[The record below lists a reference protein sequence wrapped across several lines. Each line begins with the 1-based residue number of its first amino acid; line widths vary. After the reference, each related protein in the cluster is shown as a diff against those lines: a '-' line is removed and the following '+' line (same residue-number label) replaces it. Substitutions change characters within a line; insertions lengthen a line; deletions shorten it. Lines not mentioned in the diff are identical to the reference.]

1 MTSTDS
7 KFPAHPLVVL
17 SVVAL
22 TGPAVLAFFAG
33 GYFDGPRVW
42 AGLITW
48 ALVVVAMLSSPRPL
62 PARLGGRLAVIGLGL
77 LALWTLLSFTWAP
90 IAGNA
95 YHAGQRV
102 ILYAGALLAAAALL
116 RRRPVQRAVEP
127 VLALGALV
135 VIGYGLAG
143 RLLPGLLHFSRSVS
157 AQGRLEQPLTYWN
170 ATGEVAA
177 LGLVLAMRV
186 AGDRSRARALRT
198 AAACACAPLGMG
210 LYLSFSRGALFAC
223 LAGLVTLVV
232 TAPTRAQ
239 LRAIVVSLA
248 AAVVAAVVSAP
259 FSSVTSLSGALS
271 TRERQGAIALVALVV
286 IIAVTAL
293 VQWRVSAGDPAGDIK
308 LPRRAP
314 WIALVLI
321 CAGLAVAIVAG
332 AHEKAAQ
339 TLGAGAARLETLQS
353 NRYAYWRVAVRAFR
367 AQPIRGVGAGGWS
380 VYWLR
385 YRPFDEG
392 AQDAHSLPLQTA
404 AELGLIG
411 LALLAAFLAGVG
423 LAAADAL
430 RTAPALAAGP
440 LAGFVV
446 YVAHAPLDWDWQMP
460 AVTLIAIVLAGLLI
474 ALAEGEPPS
483 DAAAPTRERERPV
496 AEVRG

>member
-1 MTSTDS
+1 MTFTDRES
-7 KFPAHPLVVL
+7 RTRPLLVL
-17 SVVAL
+17 GVVAL
-22 TGPAVLAFFAG
+22 AGPAVLAFFAG

-48 ALVVVAMLSSPRPL
+48 ALVVVAMFSSPRPL
-62 PARLGGRLAVIGLGL
+62 PARLGGRLALIGLGL

-116 RRRPVQRAVEP
+116 RLPIIQRAVEP

-135 VIGYGLAG
+135 VIGYGLSE
-143 RLLPGLLHFSRSVS
+143 RMLPGLLQFSRSVS

-170 ATGEVAA
+170 AMGEVAA
-177 LGLVLAMRV
+177 LGLVLAVRV
-186 AGDRSRARALRT
+186 AGDSSRERAMRT

-223 LAGLVTLVV
+223 LAGVVTLIVA
-232 TAPTRAQ
+232 APQRAQ
-239 LRAIVVSLA
+239 LKAMIVSLA
-248 AAVVAAVVSAP
+248 AAVLAAVVAAP
-259 FSSVTSLSGALS
+259 CGGVTSLSGSLS
-271 TRERQGAIALVALVV
+271 TRERQGAIVLVALAAIV
-286 IIAVTAL
+286 AVTGF
-293 VQWRVSAGDPAGDIK
+293 VQWRVAARDPVGDVK
-308 LPRRAP
+308 LPRGAP

-321 CAGLAVAIVAG
+321 CAGLGVAIVAG

-339 TLGAGAARLETLQS
+339 SLGAGAARLETLQS

-392 AQDAHSLPLQTA
+392 AQDAHSLPLQTV

-411 LALLAAFLAGVG
+411 LALLAVFLAGVG
-423 LAAADAL
+423 IAAADAL
-430 RTAPALAAGP
+430 RAAPALAAGP

-446 YVAHAPLDWDWQMP
+446 YVAHSPLDWDWEMP

-474 ALAEGEPPS
+474 ALGEGR
-483 DAAAPTRERERPV
+483 AQAGAVAPARERERPV

>member
-1 MTSTDS
+1 MTFTDRES
-7 KFPAHPLVVL
+7 RTGPLLVL
-17 SVVAL
+17 SVAAL
-22 TGPAVLAFFAG
+22 AGPAVLAFFAG

-62 PARLGGRLAVIGLGL
+62 PARLGGRLALIGLGL

-116 RRRPVQRAVEP
+116 RLPIIQRAVEP

-135 VIGYGLAG
+135 VIGYGLSA
-143 RLLPGLLHFSRSVS
+143 RMLPGLLQFSRSVS

-170 ATGEVAA
+170 AMGEVAA
-177 LGLVLAMRV
+177 LGLVLAVRV
-186 AGDRSRARALRT
+186 AGDSSRDRAMRT

-223 LAGLVTLVV
+223 LAGVVTLIVA
-232 TAPTRAQ
+232 APQRAQ
-239 LRAIVVSLA
+239 LKAMIVSLA
-248 AAVVAAVVSAP
+248 AAVLAAVVAAP
-259 FSSVTSLSGALS
+259 FGGVTSLSGSLS
-271 TRERQGAIALVALVV
+271 TRERQGAIVLVALAAIV
-286 IIAVTAL
+286 AVTGF
-293 VQWRVSAGDPAGDIK
+293 VQWRVAARDPIGDVK
-308 LPRRAP
+308 LPRGAP

-321 CAGLAVAIVAG
+321 CAGLGVAIVAG

-411 LALLAAFLAGVG
+411 LALLAVFLAGVG
-423 LAAADAL
+423 IAAADAL
-430 RTAPALAAGP
+430 RAAPALAAGP

-446 YVAHAPLDWDWQMP
+446 YVAHSPLDWDWEMP

-474 ALAEGEPPS
+474 ALGEGRAQA
-483 DAAAPTRERERPV
+483 DAVAPARERERPV

>member
-1 MTSTDS
+1 
-7 KFPAHPLVVL
+7 
-17 SVVAL
+17 VAL

-48 ALVVVAMLSSPRPL
+48 TLVAVAMLSSPRPL
-62 PARLGGRLAVIGLGL
+62 PVRLGGRLALVGLGL
-77 LALWTLLSFTWAP
+77 LGAWTLFSFTWALL
-90 IAGNA
+90 AGNA

-102 ILYAGALLAAAALL
+102 ILYAGALLAGAALL
-116 RRRPVQRAVEP
+116 RRPLVQRAVEP

-135 VIGYGLAG
+135 VIGYGLSG

-170 ATGEVAA
+170 AMGEVAA
-177 LGLVLAMRV
+177 LGLVLAVRV
-186 AGDRSRARALRT
+186 AGDGSRHRALRT
-198 AAACACAPLGMG
+198 AAACACALLGMG

-223 LAGLVTLVV
+223 LAGLVTLTVA
-232 TAPTRAQ
+232 APQRAQ
-239 LRAIVVSLA
+239 LKAMLVSLA
-248 AAVVAAVVSAP
+248 AAVLAAVVAAP
-259 FSSVTSLSGALS
+259 FGGVTSLSGSLS
-271 TRERQGAIALVALVV
+271 TRERHGAIVLVALTAIVV
-286 IIAVTAL
+286 VTGF
-293 VQWRVSAGDPAGDIK
+293 VQWRVAARDPGGDIK
-308 LPRRAP
+308 LPRRAA

-321 CAGLAVAIVAG
+321 CAGLGVAIVAG

-353 NRYAYWRVAVRAFR
+353 NRYAYWRVALRAFR

-411 LALLAAFLAGVG
+411 LALLAVFLAGIG
-423 LAAADAL
+423 IAAADAL
-430 RTAPALAAGP
+430 RAAPALAAGP

-446 YVAHAPLDWDWQMP
+446 YVAHAPLDWDWEMP

-474 ALAEGEPPS
+474 ALAEGRPASATVAP
-483 DAAAPTRERERPV
+483 AAAQERPV

>member
-1 MTSTDS
+1 
-7 KFPAHPLVVL
+7 
-17 SVVAL
+17 VVAL

-33 GYFDGPRVW
+33 GYFDSPRVW
-42 AGLITW
+42 AGVITW
-48 ALVVVAMLSSPRPL
+48 ALVVIAMLASPRPL
-62 PARLGGRLAVIGLGL
+62 PARLGGRLALIGLGL
-77 LALWTLLSFTWAP
+77 LALWTLFSFTWAP

-116 RRRPVQRAVEP
+116 RRHAAQRAVEP

-170 ATGEVAA
+170 AMGEVAA
-177 LGLVLAMRV
+177 LGLVLAVRL
-186 AGDRSRARALRT
+186 AGDSSRDRALRT

-232 TAPTRAQ
+232 VAPRRAQ
-239 LRAIVVSLA
+239 LRAMIVSCG
-248 AAVVAAVVSAP
+248 AAVVAAVLAAP
-259 FSSVTSLSGALS
+259 FGGVTSLSGSLS
-271 TRERQGAIALVALVV
+271 TRERQGAIVLVVLVV

-293 VQWRVSAGDPAGDIK
+293 VQWRVAGGDPPGDIR

-321 CAGLAVAIVAG
+321 CAGLGVAIVAG

-367 AQPIRGVGAGGWS
+367 AQPLRGVGAGGWS

-404 AELGLIG
+404 AELGVIG
-411 LALLAAFLAGVG
+411 LALLAVFLAGVG

-430 RTAPALAAGP
+430 RAAPALAAGP
-440 LAGFVV
+440 IAGFVV
-446 YVAHAPLDWDWQMP
+446 YVAHAPLDWDWEMP

-474 ALAEGEPPS
+474 ALAEGRPPS
-483 DAAAPTRERERPV
+483 AAVATANERERPV

>member
-1 MTSTDS
+1 VTSTDS
-7 KFPAHPLVVL
+7 KRQVHPLVVL

-48 ALVVVAMLSSPRPL
+48 GLVVIAMLSSPRPL
-62 PARLGGRLAVIGLGL
+62 PTRLGGRLALVALGL

-116 RRRPVQRAVEP
+116 RRRPAQRAVEP
-127 VLALGALV
+127 VLAFGALV

-170 ATGEVAA
+170 AMGEVAA
-177 LGLVLAMRV
+177 LGLVLAVRV
-186 AGDRSRARALRT
+186 AGDGSRERALRT

-232 TAPTRAQ
+232 AAPSRAQ
-239 LRAIVVSLA
+239 LRAMVVSLA
-248 AAVVAAVVSAP
+248 AAVLAAVVSAP
-259 FSSVTSLSGALS
+259 FGAVTSLAGSQS
-271 TRERQGAIALVALVV
+271 TRERDGAIVLVALAV
-286 IIAVTAL
+286 IIGVTAL
-293 VQWRVSAGDPAGDIK
+293 IQWRVAGSDPAGDIK

-314 WIALVLI
+314 WIALILI

-411 LALLAAFLAGVG
+411 LALLAAFLAGIG
-423 LAAADAL
+423 IAAADAL
-430 RTAPALAAGP
+430 RAAPALAAGP

-446 YVAHAPLDWDWQMP
+446 YLAHAPLDWDWEMP
-460 AVTLIAIVLAGLLI
+460 AVTLIAIVLGGLLI
-474 ALAEGEPPS
+474 ALAEGRPASEAIVP
-483 DAAAPTRERERPV
+483 APERERPV

>member
-1 MTSTDS
+1 
-7 KFPAHPLVVL
+7 V

-33 GYFDGPRVW
+33 GYFDSSRVW

-48 ALVVVAMLSSPRPL
+48 ALVVVAMLTSPRPL
-62 PARLGGRLAVIGLGL
+62 PARLGGRLALVGLGL
-77 LALWTLLSFTWAP
+77 LGAWTLFSFTWAP
-90 IAGNA
+90 LAGNA

-102 ILYAGALLAAAALL
+102 ILYAGALLAGAALL
-116 RRRPVQRAVEP
+116 RRPPVQRAVEP

-135 VIGYGLAG
+135 VIGYGLSG

-170 ATGEVAA
+170 AMGELAA
-177 LGLVLAMRV
+177 LGLVLALRV
-186 AGDRSRARALRT
+186 AGDGSRDRALRT

-232 TAPTRAQ
+232 AAPQRAQ
-239 LRAIVVSLA
+239 LKAMIVSLA
-248 AAVVAAVVSAP
+248 AAVLAAVVAAP
-259 FSSVTSLSGALS
+259 FGGVTSLSGSLS
-271 TRERQGAIALVALVV
+271 TRERHGAIVLVALAAIVV
-286 IIAVTAL
+286 VTGL
-293 VQWRVSAGDPAGDIK
+293 VQWRVAARDPSGDVK

-314 WIALVLI
+314 WIALFLI
-321 CAGLAVAIVAG
+321 CAGLGVAIVAG

-385 YRPFDEG
+385 YRPVDEG

-411 LALLAAFLAGVG
+411 LALLAVFLAGVG
-423 LAAADAL
+423 IAAADAL
-430 RTAPALAAGP
+430 RAFPALAAGP

-446 YVAHAPLDWDWQMP
+446 YVAHAPLDWDWEMP

-474 ALAEGEPPS
+474 ALAEGRPTSEEV
-483 DAAAPTRERERPV
+483 APAREQERPV

>member
-1 MTSTDS
+1 MTFTDRES
-7 KFPAHPLVVL
+7 RTGPLLVL
-17 SVVAL
+17 GVVAL

-48 ALVVVAMLSSPRPL
+48 VLVVVAMLTVPRAL
-62 PARLGGRLAVIGLGL
+62 PSRLGGRLALIGLGL

-90 IAGNA
+90 IAGTA

-116 RRRPVQRAVEP
+116 RQRAIQRAVEP

-135 VIGYGLAG
+135 VIGYGLSE
-143 RLLPGLLHFSRSVS
+143 RMLPGLLSFSRSVS

-170 ATGEVAA
+170 AMGEVAA
-177 LGLVLAMRV
+177 LGLVLAVRV
-186 AGDRSRARALRT
+186 AGDSSRHRALRI

-223 LAGLVTLVV
+223 LAGLVTLLVA
-232 TAPTRAQ
+232 APQRAQ
-239 LRAIVVSLA
+239 LKSMVVSLVA
-248 AAVVAAVVSAP
+248 AVLAAVVAAP
-259 FSSVTSLSGALS
+259 FNGVTGLSGSLS
-271 TRERQGAIALVALVV
+271 TRERQGAIVLVLLVAL
-286 IIAVTAL
+286 IAVTGF
-293 VQWRVSAGDPAGDIK
+293 VQWRVTARDPTGDVR

-367 AQPIRGVGAGGWS
+367 AQPLRGVGAGGWS

-404 AELGLIG
+404 AELGLVG
-411 LALLAAFLAGVG
+411 LALLAVFLAGVG
-423 LAAADAL
+423 IAAADAL
-430 RTAPALAAGP
+430 RAAPALAAGP

-446 YVAHAPLDWDWQMP
+446 YAAHAPLDWDWEMP

-474 ALAEGEPPS
+474 ALGEGRAQA
-483 DAAAPTRERERPV
+483 DAVAPARERERPV